1 MADDATWYEGRTLHP
16 DATRHDGAD
25 PDATRHEGTRP
36 DPDATRHEGR
46 QDGTPVGLAR
56 FGHLPPRLASRFDFV
71 RALSTAGGQADIV
84 LCRDRAS
91 GEEVAV
97 KIYRGHPQIDH
108 AMYDKLRLVE
118 AAHVAPTLELHT
130 DAEATWEVQEY
141 FRFGSLH
148 DLLRERGDGAQRPQF
163 VRAVVVELA
172 AALRAL
178 HAEGISHRDL
188 KPGNVFVRSVDPLD
202 LVLGDFG
209 FARDLA
215 MSSEY
220 MSVVG
225 VFHYTAP
232 EVALG
237 GLASPAG
244 DWWALGIIV
253 YELLTGHSLFLD
265 DAGRR
270 EANQYRV
277 RGALDQGAYSIAEVT
292 DPRWH
297 LLLRGLLNSDRKNRW
312 SDGQVDAWLAGA
324 SPEVVEAPPAR
335 VVRRAEPF
343 TTPWGTFTEPD
354 QALAA
359 MIPDWGRAC
368 AYLTD
373 AVGKP
378 FAQWLAASGAGDTVA
393 RVVQAVERNDMA
405 AGAGL
410 VALQGYLLP
419 SRAIRY
425 RDRVVDGAT
434 LEDAARR
441 AASGDV
447 AAQKWIKGLRKE
459 RILATVA
466 QHVTDG
472 PRLAAVDESMAAFW
486 RRLTSLLAAAEGVSG
501 LRETVPAVRGA
512 LEGAALAA
520 SLDTGQSERYLSQGR
535 AVASRLTSSDQHLLR
550 VWAADVAQ
558 GSVPDALALSLL
570 GATAVAE
577 REARERAA
585 ADAQARREQD
595 ERDRAEQARLVQRRR
610 EARERVRAASRRI
623 LPRLGL
629 TLLLFGVTAFFL
641 VPRGSRLTALID
653 YATVP
658 VVCIALAFVVES
670 VFRLRPPPVAYWLGF
685 ASFLWAGFGTLTSV
699 PASPGPAAG
708 VWLAGLFAWFLGGYA
723 VGYALGFA
731 LDRLLGS
738 GRDTTDGRWLVLPA
752 VSVLTVAVAR
762 VVAGFGQVGV
772 QLGTAGLGA
781 NLAQAA
787 VLPVVRDLP
796 LTIMQ
801 PLALFTGFAS
811 LVALT
816 TTRAT
821 SQLPTGRRRMLW
833 GALNVA
839 AGLVVAYWAPNLV
852 MTLWILLGAALVMGM
867 AAMAISAVTE

>member
-359 MIPDWGRAC
+359 MIPDW
-368 AYLTD
+368 D
-373 AVGKP
+373 APAPTSRMRSANHSPSGWP
-378 FAQWLAASGAGDTVA
+378 PAAPAIPSLEWCRPWSAMTWRLAPGSWRCRGTSFPPERSGTGIVSSMEQRWRT
-393 RVVQAVERNDMA
+393 
-405 AGAGL
+405 
-410 VALQGYLLP
+410 
-419 SRAIRY
+419 
-425 RDRVVDGAT
+425 
-434 LEDAARR
+434 RR
-441 AASGDV
+441 AGRRPGT
-447 AAQKWIKGLRKE
+447 W
-459 RILATVA
+459 
-466 QHVTDG
+466 
-472 PRLAAVDESMAAFW
+472 PRRS
-486 RRLTSLLAAAEGVSG
+486 
-501 LRETVPAVRGA
+501 
-512 LEGAALAA
+512 
-520 SLDTGQSERYLSQGR
+520 
-535 AVASRLTSSDQHLLR
+535 
-550 VWAADVAQ
+550 
-558 GSVPDALALSLL
+558 
-570 GATAVAE
+570 
-577 REARERAA
+577 
-585 ADAQARREQD
+585 
-595 ERDRAEQARLVQRRR
+595 
-610 EARERVRAASRRI
+610 
-623 LPRLGL
+623 
-629 TLLLFGVTAFFL
+629 
-641 VPRGSRLTALID
+641 GSR
-653 YATVP
+653 
-658 VVCIALAFVVES
+658 
-670 VFRLRPPPVAYWLGF
+670 
-685 ASFLWAGFGTLTSV
+685 
-699 PASPGPAAG
+699 
-708 VWLAGLFAWFLGGYA
+708 
-723 VGYALGFA
+723 
-731 LDRLLGS
+731 GS
-738 GRDTTDGRWLVLPA
+738 GRSGSWRRSPSTSPMGRGWRLW
-752 VSVLTVAVAR
+752 
-762 VVAGFGQVGV
+762 
-772 QLGTAGLGA
+772 
-781 NLAQAA
+781 
-787 VLPVVRDLP
+787 
-796 LTIMQ
+796 
-801 PLALFTGFAS
+801 
-811 LVALT
+811 
-816 TTRAT
+816 TRAWRP
-821 SQLPTGRRRMLW
+821 SG
-833 GALNVA
+833 G
-839 AGLVVAYWAPNLV
+839 G
-852 MTLWILLGAALVMGM
+852 
-867 AAMAISAVTE
+867 

>member
-1 MADDATWYEGRTLHP
+1 MLECTG
-16 DATRHDGAD
+16 
-25 PDATRHEGTRP
+25 
-36 DPDATRHEGR
+36 
-46 QDGTPVGLAR
+46 
-56 FGHLPPRLASRFDFV
+56 
-71 RALSTAGGQADIV
+71 
-84 LCRDRAS
+84 
-91 GEEVAV
+91 
-97 KIYRGHPQIDH
+97 
-108 AMYDKLRLVE
+108 KLI
-118 AAHVAPTLELHT
+118 A
-130 DAEATWEVQEY
+130 
-141 FRFGSLH
+141 
-148 DLLRERGDGAQRPQF
+148 
-163 VRAVVVELA
+163 
-172 AALRAL
+172 
-178 HAEGISHRDL
+178 HRDL

-232 EVALG
+232 EAALG

-244 DWWALGIIV
+244 DWWALEIIV
-253 YELLTGHSLFLD
+253 YELLTGHS
-265 DAGRR
+265 
-270 EANQYRV
+270 
-277 RGALDQGAYSIAEVT
+277 
-292 DPRWH
+292 
-297 LLLRGLLNSDRKNRW
+297 
-312 SDGQVDAWLAGA
+312 
-324 SPEVVEAPPAR
+324 
-335 VVRRAEPF
+335 
-343 TTPWGTFTEPD
+343 
-354 QALAA
+354 
-359 MIPDWGRAC
+359 
-368 AYLTD
+368 
-373 AVGKP
+373 
-378 FAQWLAASGAGDTVA
+378 
-393 RVVQAVERNDMA
+393 
-405 AGAGL
+405 
-410 VALQGYLLP
+410 
-419 SRAIRY
+419 
-425 RDRVVDGAT
+425 
-434 LEDAARR
+434 
-441 AASGDV
+441 
-447 AAQKWIKGLRKE
+447 
-459 RILATVA
+459 
-466 QHVTDG
+466 
-472 PRLAAVDESMAAFW
+472 
-486 RRLTSLLAAAEGVSG
+486 
-501 LRETVPAVRGA
+501 
-512 LEGAALAA
+512 
-520 SLDTGQSERYLSQGR
+520 
-535 AVASRLTSSDQHLLR
+535 
-550 VWAADVAQ
+550 
-558 GSVPDALALSLL
+558 
-570 GATAVAE
+570 
-577 REARERAA
+577 
-585 ADAQARREQD
+585 
-595 ERDRAEQARLVQRRR
+595 
-610 EARERVRAASRRI
+610 
-623 LPRLGL
+623 
-629 TLLLFGVTAFFL
+629 LLLFGVTAFFL

-653 YATVP
+653 HATVP